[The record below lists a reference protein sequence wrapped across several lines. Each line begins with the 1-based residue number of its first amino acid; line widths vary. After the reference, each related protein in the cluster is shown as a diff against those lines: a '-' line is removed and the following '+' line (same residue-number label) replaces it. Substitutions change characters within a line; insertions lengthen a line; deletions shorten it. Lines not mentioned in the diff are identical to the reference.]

1 MDDQE
6 GAARAVML
14 AKFRA
19 LERDVPVW
27 TNTLRRSMPSS
38 VYSDVDRDTRA
49 TGLDLRLGR
58 GRVRV
63 LS

>member
-1 MDDQE
+1 
-6 GAARAVML
+6 
-14 AKFRA
+14 
-19 LERDVPVW
+19 
-27 TNTLRRSMPSS
+27 MPSS
-38 VYSDVDRDTRA
+38 VYSDVDGDTRA